1 MTVKNVP
8 VLSLCDFLEL
18 YIVAY
23 LVNLL
28 SQKARCGGGKSPAIG
43 SPPLLTAR
51 ETSQKMNIEVGLEIR
66 LNISVSR

>member
-1 MTVKNVP
+1 MSVKNVP

-28 SQKARCGGGKSPAIG
+28 PEGALRGGKSPAIG
-43 SPPLLTAR
+43 SPHALTAR
-51 ETSQKMNIEVGLEIR
+51 ETSQKMNMEVGLEIR